1 MQCQDCNEHTATI
14 HLTEINDGQRVE
26 THLCELCAQKQG
38 LAVKNQIPLNELLS
52 SLIASQSSSD
62 APATG
67 EEEQV
72 EDITCPH
79 CGMTLSKFRKTSLLG
94 CPQDYDVFD
103 KSLQLLI
110 SKSQAGKTTHCGK
123 IPSRQPEDTKKH
135 LEMMD
140 LRHQLETAI
149 KDEDYEAAAKLRDQI
164 EKPE

>member
-1 MQCQDCNEHTATI
+1 
-14 HLTEINDGQRVE
+14 
-26 THLCELCAQKQG
+26 
-38 LAVKNQIPLNELLS
+38 
-52 SLIASQSSSD
+52 
-62 APATG
+62 
-67 EEEQV
+67 
-72 EDITCPH
+72 
-79 CGMTLSKFRKTSLLG
+79 MTLSKFRKTSLLG

-110 SKSQAGKTTHCGK
+110 SKSQAGKTEHCGK

-164 EKPE
+164 EQPE